1 MTFREYGEV
10 KPMTITRYTPQG
22 LDAAIEIIGGKYD
35 IIDLQFSTAVRP
47 IDGQVE
53 YAALALVRKLPKT
66 KAKSARRMKGN
77 D

>member
-10 KPMTITRYTPQG
+10 KPMTITRYTPKG
-22 LDAAIEIIGGKYD
+22 LDEAIEIIGRRFD

-47 IDGQVE
+47 IGQVE
-53 YAALALVRKLPKT
+53 YSALALVRKLPKT
-66 KAKSARRMKGN
+66 KAKAAKQMKGN